1 MRIIQLF
8 LIMLI
13 SIVSTAQI
21 GGSRAF
27 AFTLIENNARHTALG
42 GVSIANTDHDPAAGF
57 QNPAL
62 INHQMHNNVSLSYAN
77 HVADINMVLVVME
90 KKLIA
95 FIP

>member
-21 GGSRAF
+21 GGSSAF
-27 AFTLIENNARHTALG
+27 AFALIENNARHTALG

-57 QNPAL
+57 QFE
-62 INHQMHNNVSLSYAN
+62 Q
-77 HVADINMVLVVME
+77 
-90 KKLIA
+90 
-95 FIP
+95 